1 MGYLNKSD
9 GEKEIDE
16 DGMSRMGLKMVQIDA
31 NIVQE
36 NVWDV
41 MVRNDR
47 PAVCPGSVVVCLV

>member
-36 NVWDV
+36 NV
-41 MVRNDR
+41 
-47 PAVCPGSVVVCLV
+47 